1 MTEPRVAEAAPL
13 PAGRI
18 RTVGVLV
25 LLVLAALLWYEP
37 AWLTRMQAAG
47 FDAFQARKPRGESSH
62 AALIVEVDE
71 KSIAALG
78 QWPWPRTVFAR
89 IVRNVARGHP
99 AAIGID
105 ILMTEPDRLSPARA
119 LEEAGAADPILVER
133 IASLPSNDFVL
144 ASAITGT
151 PSVLALVGTA
161 ETTGAKM
168 IATPVPIH
176 GVRGEPPSI
185 GALGFAR
192 YSGVLGNVA
201 EIDRASAGR
210 GIVSN
215 IESGSVI
222 RRMPLI
228 FDINGTPAP
237 AFAVEML
244 RVAERA
250 GRVDVFAD
258 PGFVYGVKVGE
269 RAISSDHEGALRLY
283 FAPHDSRRYVSAVD
297 VYSGKTD
304 STLFTDRFVV
314 IGVTGVGLAELQGT
328 PLGEQMPA
336 VEVQAQVI
344 ENMLDRTWLQRPAS
358 ARILEVALF
367 MVLGGLLIWVTP
379 RYAPRD
385 TAIVA
390 LACVAVPLAAAYAA
404 FRVDRWI
411 FDAVTPGVMLLLL
424 FLVLLFLTLRDA
436 TRQRKALEQVLQRSR
451 ENAAR
456 VAGEF
461 AAAQRIQT
469 GLLPSPS
476 MLAGERRV
484 ELAASMTPAREVGGD
499 LYDFFRLDN
508 RRLFFVVGDVAGK
521 GLSASIFM
529 AVSKALYKSLALR
542 THDSDVG
549 ALMAEANREVSRD
562 NPEMLFVTA
571 FAGVLDLESGDL
583 AYCNAGHEN
592 PYVANP
598 AGAAV
603 VRIED
608 GGGPPLCAVD
618 DYVYRGAERRLR
630 AGEFLCLVSDGVTEA
645 VDPRGEL
652 YGGERVR
659 EFLKRAVGPGAT
671 AGALVTGLRGDV
683 DAFSAGAEAADDLT
697 VLVLRW
703 NGPREVGLEGRRIVS
718 DPA

>member
-1 MTEPRVAEAAPL
+1 VTEPRVAETAPL

-18 RTVGVLV
+18 RTVGILV
-25 LLVLAALLWYEP
+25 LLALAALLWYEP
-37 AWLTRMQAAG
+37 SWLTRMQAAG

-119 LEEAGAADPILVER
+119 LEEAGAADPTLVER
-133 IASLPSNDFVL
+133 IKSLPSNDFVL

-161 ETTGAKM
+161 ETTGATM
-168 IATPVPIH
+168 IATPVPFH

-185 GALGFAR
+185 GDLGFAR

-201 EIDRASAGR
+201 EIDSAAEGR

-250 GRVDVFAD
+250 RRIDVFAD
-258 PGFVYGVKVGE
+258 PSFVYGVKIGE
-269 RAISSDHEGALRLY
+269 RAIPSDHEGALRLY

-358 ARILEVALF
+358 ARVLEVALF
-367 MVLGGLLIWVTP
+367 IVLGGLLIWVTP

-390 LACVAVPLAAAYAA
+390 LACVVVPLAAAYAA

-499 LYDFFRLDN
+499 LYDFFRLDG

-529 AVSKALYKSLALR
+529 AVSKALYKSIALR

-571 FAGVLDLESGDL
+571 FAGVLDLASGEL

-592 PYVANP
+592 PFLLP
-598 AGAAV
+598 A
-603 VRIED
+603 D
-608 GGGPPLCAVD
+608 GGALVRLTDGDGPPLCSVE
-618 DYVYRGAERRLR
+618 DYVYRGAERRLHP
-630 AGEFLCLVSDGVTEA
+630 GDLLCVVTDGVGDA
-645 VDPRGEL
+645 RDPNDEL
-652 YGGERVR
+652 YGARRV
-659 EFLKRAVGPGAT
+659 EMTLAQIAATKPSAHAVVE
-671 AGALVTGLRGDV
+671 ALRSDV
-683 DAFSAGAEAADDLT
+683 AMFAAGAEPTDDLT
-697 VLVLRW
+697 VLALRW
-703 NGPREVGLEGRRIVS
+703 MGS
-718 DPA
+718 Q